1 MGGALYCFGL
11 GGFGFC
17 LFVFSLGWFLFV
29 FFLGG
34 RGVCLDFF
42 SSDLLVR
49 LSVLINKK

>member
-29 FFLGG
+29 WFFEGG
-34 RGVCLDFF
+34 MCLDFF
-42 SSDLLVR
+42 SPDLLVR
-49 LSVLINKK
+49 HSVLINKK